1 MLFSLRVLAFPHA
14 VLLSGEC
21 RGRFGTLYE
30 DLNPATRS
38 RLFTTTFHNLR
49 LCLMIPVLV
58 LTSSSALAQ
67 SVVYL
72 TSALAGT
79 IWDIALRPYDGILMA
94 AQMYLMGAAR
104 LVAGVGFVVLSV
116 PSITQATANHFL
128 QYEMNT
134 LITAMAGGLAL
145 AVIQQ
150 TMGVC
155 IQIRERCKRRSEE
168 KPVCAAGTVTDMRS
182 EITMSQDVIMVRHGE

>member
-1 MLFSLRVLAFPHA
+1 MLFSLRVLAFSHA
-14 VLLSGEC
+14 ALLSSEY
-21 RGRFGTLYE
+21 RDRFGALYE

-49 LCLMIPVLV
+49 LCLMIPALV

-72 TSALAGT
+72 TSALAGMV
-79 IWDIALRPYDGILMA
+79 WDIALRPYDGLLMA

-104 LVAGVGFVVLSV
+104 LATSVGFVVLSV
-116 PSITQATANHFL
+116 PSTTQATADHIF
-128 QYEMNT
+128 QYEMIT
-134 LITAMAGGLAL
+134 LMAAVAGGLAL

-155 IQIRERCKRRSEE
+155 LQIKERCKRRSEE
-168 KPVCAAGTVTDMRS
+168 KSVCAVGTVTDMRS
-182 EITMSQDVIMVRHGE
+182 EVTVSQDGTMVRHDE